1 MNPDEVAD
9 REFPVVMRGYARED
23 VDVFL
28 ATVADQIADRD
39 ARLARL
45 EVEMQRLRASA
56 AAPQAVLPVDR
67 RALIGQLGEE
77 AASILAA
84 ADASAERIKTD
95 ALNTALRVRHD
106 LRSIAGSLGDVH
118 QLLGELIGLI
128 HGLAEAGQDPV
139 DELRIPGATPA
150 PLGGDLPGQEVRT
163 IFGEVLGL
171 DAAAPAEIHL
181 PSHDTELRRFSH

>member
-1 MNPDEVAD
+1 MNPEEIAD
-9 REFPVVMRGYARED
+9 KEFPVVMRGYARED

-28 ATVADQIADRD
+28 ASLADQIADRD
-39 ARLARL
+39 ARLSRL
-45 EVEMQRLRASA
+45 EHEVQRLRSSPLAGAS
-56 AAPQAVLPVDR
+56 PVPVDR

-95 ALNTALRVRHD
+95 ALNTAERVRHD

-118 QLLGELIGLI
+118 QLLGELISLI
-128 HGLAEAGQDPV
+128 HGLAEN
-139 DELRIPGATPA
+139 ATAADDAQLTEA
-150 PLGGDLPGQEVRT
+150 PPLPGDLPGQEVRT

-171 DAAAPAEIHL
+171 DATPPAEIHL
-181 PSHDTELRRFSH
+181 SSHDSELRRFSH

>member
-1 MNPDEVAD
+1 MNPDDIAD
-9 REFPVVMRGYARED
+9 KEFPVVMRGYARED

-28 ATVADQIADRD
+28 ASLADQISDRD
-39 ARLARL
+39 ARLSRL
-45 EVEMQRLRASA
+45 EQEVQRLRSSAPA
-56 AAPQAVLPVDR
+56 AAPVPVDR

-95 ALNTALRVRHD
+95 ALNTAERVRLD

-118 QLLGELIGLI
+118 QLLGELISLV
-128 HGLAEAGQDPV
+128 HGLAENAAADDVQLT
-139 DELRIPGATPA
+139 ESS
-150 PLGGDLPGQEVRT
+150 PLPGDLPGQEVRT

-171 DAAAPAEIHL
+171 DATPPAEIHL
-181 PSHDTELRRFSH
+181 PSHDSELRRFSH